1 LGAGKADV
9 PRGNKGTRAGGSE
22 QEGQFDADSYW
33 KELIDRFFWLLL
45 QIALPD
51 LYAAADAGRK
61 PKSLSNEFTD
71 ILNTGD
77 TKIHKYP
84 HRADFV
90 MEVPLKNGESEW
102 VILHIEA
109 QGQGSDLNFRMSHYR
124 SAIFFHYKKEPVA
137 LAIIT
142 DKRPANEAKY
152 YSHNH
157 FGTESVYRYNRLV
170 LAKLDDDALLA
181 NDNPMGI
188 LLYAAKNA
196 MRAKAEHRKYRYLR
210 IAMDHLAERGWDRN
224 DKHDLM
230 LFIERIVNLQD
241 EELIAQY
248 NEYRLRLDKEGKIM
262 YIQLLEREKAKE
274 LIQSGVEKGKLEGKR
289 EGRLEG
295 KLEIA
300 RNLLAR
306 GDSPDTVSKIA
317 GLPKKKIQELMN

>member
-1 LGAGKADV
+1 LGARKTDV
-9 PRGNKGTRAGGSE
+9 QRGNKGTKAGRSG

-51 LYAAADAGRK
+51 LYAAADTSMK

-90 MEVPLKNGESEW
+90 MEVPLKSGASEW

-109 QGQGSDLNFRMSHYR
+109 QGEGSDLNFRMSHYR

-142 DKRPANEAKY
+142 DKRPANEAEY
-152 YSHNH
+152 YSHSN
-157 FGTESVYRYNRLV
+157 FGTDSVYRYNRLV

-196 MRAKAEHRKYRYLR
+196 ARAKAEHRKYRYLR
-210 IAMDHLAERGWDRN
+210 IAMDRLAERGLDRK

-230 LFIERIVNLQD
+230 LFIERIVNLKD

-248 NEYRLRLDKEGKIM
+248 SEHRRQLDKEGKM
-262 YIQLLEREKAKE
+262 VYIPLLEREKAKE
-274 LIQSGVEKGKLEGKR
+274 LIEKGKLEV
-289 EGRLEG
+289 
-295 KLEIA
+295 A
-300 RNLLAR
+300 RNLLAN
-306 GDSPDTVSKIA
+306 GVSPDVIAKSAEIPVEKIR
-317 GLPKKKIQELMN
+317 ELMN